1 MGKIKTIS
9 QKVGGKQRERREKGR
24 RERRR
29 EREGGRKGGRREDL
43 LANVRVSAGGREA
56 VGPDVARLA
65 VDLRE
70 GQDGEGRGSQ
80 QVGVRL

>member
-1 MGKIKTIS
+1 LEAN
-9 QKVGGKQRERREKGR
+9 RERGQRGR

-29 EREGGRKGGRREDL
+29 EREGVRKGGRRKDL

-65 VDLRE
+65 VDLVDEQR
-70 GQDGEGRGSQ
+70 D
-80 QVGVRL
+80 